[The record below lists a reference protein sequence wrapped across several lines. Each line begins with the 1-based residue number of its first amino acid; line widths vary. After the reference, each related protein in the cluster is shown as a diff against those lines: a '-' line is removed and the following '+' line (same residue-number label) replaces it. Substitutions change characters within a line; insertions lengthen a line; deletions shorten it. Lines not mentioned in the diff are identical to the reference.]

1 MVSLESLK
9 HSDRLREEIRQALSQ
24 LLGRSLSET
33 PGYHARALIDA
44 AEAGKSVISVVKTNS
59 VLVLIKVFSSIA
71 YRYLILSVFIK
82 HWLVVFD
89 SDEVLAVKGKD
100 DFVVNAWEMCAND
113 LSAGGV
119 VVSRMPKQF
128 GSEVEVK

>member
-89 SDEVLAVKGKD
+89 RETNTNL
-100 DFVVNAWEMCAND
+100 FEITTLNEY
-113 LSAGGV
+113 LFQ
-119 VVSRMPKQF
+119 PEYLF
-128 GSEVEVK
+128 P